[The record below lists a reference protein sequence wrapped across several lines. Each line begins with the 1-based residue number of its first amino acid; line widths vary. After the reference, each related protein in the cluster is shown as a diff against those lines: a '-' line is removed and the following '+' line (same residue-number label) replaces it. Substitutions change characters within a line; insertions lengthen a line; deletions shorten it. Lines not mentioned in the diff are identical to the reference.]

1 MLTSRDRQ
9 SMAGIRR
16 RRRRAT
22 RTRRMMGSGMQIVR
36 RPRRQR
42 GRRMHY
48 TRSRLQKGEGILGD
62 ALKFL
67 GLDFLL

>member
-1 MLTSRDRQ
+1 
-9 SMAGIRR
+9 MAGIRRR

-22 RTRRMMGSGMQIVR
+22 RTRSLMGSGMHMVR

-42 GRRMHY
+42 GGWMHY
-48 TRSRLQKGEGILGD
+48 RIRRLQKGKGILTD

>member
-1 MLTSRDRQ
+1 VSDLLPRENHGHLIVSLMVSE
-9 SMAGIRR
+9 MH
-16 RRRRAT
+16 
-22 RTRRMMGSGMQIVR
+22 MVR

-42 GRRMHY
+42 SGRMHY
-48 TRSRLQKGEGILGD
+48 RIRRLQKGKGILTD

>member
-1 MLTSRDRQ
+1 
-9 SMAGIRR
+9 MAGIRR

-22 RTRRMMGSGMQIVR
+22 RTRRLMGSGMHVVR

-42 GRRMHY
+42 GGRMHY
-48 TRSRLQKGEGILGD
+48 TRRRLQKGEGILGD

-67 GLDFLL
+67 ELDFLP

>member
-1 MLTSRDRQ
+1 
-9 SMAGIRR
+9 MAGIWRR
-16 RRRRAT
+16 RRRRRVT
-22 RTRRMMGSGMQIVR
+22 KRLMGSGMQMVR

-42 GRRMHY
+42 GARMHY
-48 TRSRLQKGEGILGD
+48 SRRRLQKGEGVLTD

>member
-1 MLTSRDRQ
+1 
-9 SMAGIRR
+9 MAGIRR
-16 RRRRAT
+16 RQRRHAT
-22 RTRRMMGSGMQIVR
+22 RTKRLMGSGMHMVR

-42 GRRMHY
+42 GGRMHY
-48 TRSRLQKGEGILGD
+48 SRRRLQKGEGILTD

>member
-1 MLTSRDRQ
+1 
-9 SMAGIRR
+9 
-16 RRRRAT
+16 
-22 RTRRMMGSGMQIVR
+22 MGSGMHIVR

-42 GRRMHY
+42 GGRMHY
-48 TRSRLQKGEGILGD
+48 TRRRLQKGEGVLTD

>member
-1 MLTSRDRQ
+1 
-9 SMAGIRR
+9 
-16 RRRRAT
+16 
-22 RTRRMMGSGMQIVR
+22 MGRGMVR

-42 GRRMHY
+42 GGRMHY
-48 TRSRLQKGEGILGD
+48 TRRRLQKGEGVLTD

>member
-1 MLTSRDRQ
+1 
-9 SMAGIRR
+9 MAGIRR
-16 RRRRAT
+16 RRRRRVT
-22 RTRRMMGSGMQIVR
+22 KRLMGSGMHIVR

-42 GRRMHY
+42 GGRMDY
-48 TRSRLQKGEGILGD
+48 TRRRLQKGEGILSD

>member
-1 MLTSRDRQ
+1 
-9 SMAGIRR
+9 
-16 RRRRAT
+16 
-22 RTRRMMGSGMQIVR
+22 MGSGMHMVR

-42 GRRMHY
+42 GGWMHY
-48 TRSRLQKGEGILGD
+48 TRRRLQKGEGVLTD

>member
-1 MLTSRDRQ
+1 
-9 SMAGIRR
+9 MAGIRR
-16 RRRRAT
+16 RRRQRVT
-22 RTRRMMGSGMQIVR
+22 KRLMGSGMHIVR

-42 GRRMHY
+42 GGRMHY
-48 TRSRLQKGEGILGD
+48 TRRRLQKGEGVLTD